1 MGDFQ
6 PVAIDDLHSSIDY
19 FRHSLDIPEPQQQ
32 PSLIKEFS
40 PEEEYFRLCLLSLKM
55 NFHEVN
61 REFVFDLSASKLYK

>member
-6 PVAIDDLHSSIDY
+6 PVAIDDLHSIDY
-19 FRHSLDIPEPQQQ
+19 FRHSVDIPEPQQ
-32 PSLIKEFS
+32 PSPVKEFS